1 METESGAQEGR
12 YKVEEKSTVEAAL
25 FAASEP
31 LTAVEI
37 AERTGL
43 DIGIIRYAVKDL
55 RMEYE
60 MRDSAIVISMIDGK
74 YRMQLRAEY
83 QKYSGVFAVPEFPAG
98 VMRTLSTIAYNQP
111 VLQSQIVK
119 VRGPRGYADIS
130 TLVDA
135 GYVYSK
141 PKGQSYILTT
151 TKKFSEDFGV
161 GSTRPE
167 DVREWILKNSKGIV
181 QRKTAEAP
189 AETPEDVPEEPP
201 EDGQ

>member
-1 METESGAQEGR
+1 MEDNGAEAR

-31 LTAVEI
+31 LTAADI
-37 AERTGL
+37 ADRTGM
-43 DIGIIRYAVKDL
+43 DISVIRYALKDL

-60 MRDSAIVISMIDGK
+60 MRDSAIIISAIDGN

-83 QKYSGVFAVPEFPAG
+83 QKYSGVFAAPEFPTG

-119 VRGPRGYADIS
+119 VRGPRGYADIA

-135 GYVYSK
+135 GYVHSK
-141 PKGQSYILTT
+141 PKGQSYELTT
-151 TKKFSEDFGV
+151 TKKFSEDFGI

-167 DVREWILKNSKGIV
+167 DIKEWILRNSKGVV
-181 QRKTAEAP
+181 QRKAPQTEAEIP
-189 AETPEDVPEEPP
+189 AEDSGDSETPP
-201 EDGQ
+201 E

>member
-1 METESGAQEGR
+1 MEETGADSR

-31 LTAVEI
+31 LTATDI

-43 DIGIIRYAVKDL
+43 DISIIRYAIKDL

-60 MRDSAIVISMIDGK
+60 MRDSAIIISAIDGK

-83 QKYSGVFAVPEFPAG
+83 QKYSGVFAAPEFPTG

-141 PKGQSYILTT
+141 PKGQSFLLTT

-167 DVREWILKNSKGIV
+167 DVREWILKNSKGVV
-181 QRKTAEAP
+181 QRKAAAP
-189 AETPEDVPEEPP
+189 EPSSGETGNGP
-201 EDGQ
+201 Q

>member
-1 METESGAQEGR
+1 MEDNGAEAR

-31 LTAVEI
+31 LTAADI
-37 AERTGL
+37 ADRTGM
-43 DIGIIRYAVKDL
+43 DISVIRYALKDL

-60 MRDSAIVISMIDGK
+60 MRDSAIIISAIDGN

-83 QKYSGVFAVPEFPAG
+83 QKYSGVFAAPEFPTG

-119 VRGPRGYADIS
+119 VRGPRGYADIT

-141 PKGQSYILTT
+141 PHGQSYMLTT

-181 QRKTAEAP
+181 QRKAPVEPSADVP
-189 AETPEDVPEEPP
+189 AEEDETPSE
-201 EDGQ
+201 

>member
-1 METESGAQEGR
+1 MSDTESADGR

-31 LTAVEI
+31 LTAMDI
-37 AERTGL
+37 AQRTGL
-43 DIGIIRYAVKDL
+43 DISVIRYAVKDL

-60 MRDSAIVISMIDGK
+60 MRDSAIIISAIDGK

-83 QKYSGVFAVPEFPAG
+83 QKYTGVFARPEFPTG

-119 VRGPRGYADIS
+119 VRGPRGYQDVSI
-130 TLVDA
+130 LVDA
-135 GYVYSK
+135 GYVFSK
-141 PKGQSYILTT
+141 PKGQSYLLTT
-151 TKKFSEDFGV
+151 TKKFSEDFGI

-167 DVREWILKNSKGIV
+167 DVREWILKNSKGVV
-181 QRKTAEAP
+181 QKKPAEQPPEVQEAP
-189 AETPEDVPEEPP
+189 TESEE
-201 EDGQ
+201 Q